1 MTNSKNIVSQLIVI
15 LIILGNAGYSSV
27 IKAGGLAVIDIANIK
42 QTTTTAIENVAQTLK
57 QIEQYQTQ
65 LQQYENM
72 IRNTLAPPAYVWAQA
87 QYTMNRLLYLTNT
100 IR

>member
-15 LIILGNAGYSSV
+15 LIILGNFGYSSV
-27 IKAGGLAVIDIANIK
+27 IKADGLAVIDMANIK

-72 IRNTLAPPAYVWAQA
+72 IRNTLAPPA
-87 QYTMNRLLYLTNT
+87 
-100 IR
+100 